1 MSNSH
6 RKVRM
11 TKGLKHPE
19 HVMSN
24 SGHTNLEAQKQ
35 IIQSMSCQTRDTCK
49 SRSPKAN
56 HPAHIMSN
64 SHRKV
69 RIPKD
74 LKHPAHIMSNSK
86 HANPAAQN
94 QSSGSVKLALEMR
107 APRVHGKNIQPDVK
121 LGACKHPK
129 NKTKT
134 SSIILCQTRIKNAS

>member
-1 MSNSH
+1 MQTPAAQNQIIGFTLV
-6 RKVRM
+6 K
-11 TKGLKHPE
+11 
-19 HVMSN
+19 
-24 SGHTNLEAQKQ
+24 LEA
-35 IIQSMSCQTRDTCK
+35 CK

-69 RIPKD
+69 RMPKGLKHPAHIMSNSHRKVRMPKD